1 MAQRTFRLVRVGYPL
16 AAECEACGK
25 NFVSR
30 ADDPAQA
37 EKEIRAAFEAH
48 KCKREDL
55 SLDTAQGAKKADSI

>member
-1 MAQRTFRLVRVGYPL
+1 MAKRTFRLVRVGYPL

-37 EKEIRAAFEAH
+37 EQEIRAAFDAH
-48 KCKREDL
+48 KCRPRDNQLPERPRV
-55 SLDTAQGAKKADSI
+55 

>member
-1 MAQRTFRLVRVGYPL
+1 MVERTFRLVRVGYPL

-37 EKEIRAAFEAH
+37 EKDIRAAFDKHPCVPRDARH
-48 KCKREDL
+48 AAGN
-55 SLDTAQGAKKADSI
+55 T